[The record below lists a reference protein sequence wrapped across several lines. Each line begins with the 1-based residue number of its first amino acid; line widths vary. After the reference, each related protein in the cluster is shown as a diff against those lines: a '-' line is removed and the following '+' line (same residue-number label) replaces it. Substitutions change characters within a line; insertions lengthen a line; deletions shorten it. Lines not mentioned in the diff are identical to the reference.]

1 MLLVI
6 KYFQLDSVFML
17 EKAGVQEGRSPSFY
31 IIPPPLSR
39 EGDKGGGLPNK
50 LICASSYGRDIISP
64 TEVLRQESFKG

>member
-1 MLLVI
+1 
-6 KYFQLDSVFML
+6 ML

-50 LICASSYGRDIISP
+50 YQG
-64 TEVLRQESFKG
+64 G